1 MIYFI
6 STSASCFNESLH
18 CHSWQKGAGA
28 LRQLPHCHRGLFRS
42 LETRQEQKAHP
53 LKIQSKWHF
62 FFCCFLLGKTEDS
75 RLHRRLTIPGRRRV
89 GRWIEEKERKA
100 VRVSDKCHTQDGSA
114 SEVGWNKCY
123 RERPGIVFFP
133 WSPPSLSPP
142 SLTVVVGRCPVK
154 KGAGQAQFHSTGPV
168 CIQWIDTDEEVQ
180 HNGWIT
186 TPKIDPPQNTYTQP
200 EPWPTATPI

>member
-1 MIYFI
+1 MKAYIVTRGKRERAPYANYR
-6 STSASCFNESLH
+6 TVTEACSAA
-18 CHSWQKGAGA
+18 W
-28 LRQLPHCHRGLFRS
+28 RRGRNRKRTRS
-42 LETRQEQKAHP
+42 KYN
-53 LKIQSKWHF
+53 QSDIFF

-168 CIQWIDTDEEVQ
+168 CIQ
-180 HNGWIT
+180 
-186 TPKIDPPQNTYTQP
+186 
-200 EPWPTATPI
+200 